1 MNVESST
8 LNPHA
13 TWRLPPSL
21 RKRREDVEI
30 RFRFTRAE
38 RKVYRKRKPIRP
50 SQWAE
55 RHRPITRGPYKGT
68 IWKNSR
74 APYLPGIMDAAA
86 LPYVRTIIVCAAPQT
101 GKSAAVDTF
110 AGYRVDRA
118 PGPALYIYPDE
129 STCDENMKDRI
140 IPMIRQSRRLSG
152 YMTGTADDASSKR
165 ITLLHM
171 EISMGWA
178 RSASKLGNKTIQD
191 LYFDECDKFPRF
203 AGLTEADPFSLGEA
217 RTTWYRWTKKVW
229 KVSTPTVEAGP
240 IWQALTK
247 EAAVRFDFE
256 VWCPACGQRQVMEWG
271 QFKWPDPSP
280 APEEME
286 ARHLA
291 EYECRTCR
299 TRWNDQVRD
308 MACSKGRWI
317 SRAEDDPETGRKVEG
332 GIELFAYCDK
342 YRPEK
347 IGFQVPSWISWM
359 VSLSQAAADFLR
371 GKYDKGKLR
380 HWANAHCAQPWLEY
394 AVERKEDRIL
404 LLRDTRPAS
413 LVPSGGVVSVI
424 TAGVDTQDMG
434 FWYEIRAHGW
444 GREQETWQI
453 REGFILE
460 WEALDRILWE
470 DEYMDANGLKYF
482 IRLVVQDAFGVK
494 ARTPQVYDYS
504 RMHRGRHFPYKG
516 EQQMQQ
522 PLKWGKIDTY
532 PGTNKPIPGG
542 IQLVHADTTYY
553 KNLLAAKLEIGP
565 KDPGA
570 WHLHAE
576 TTEAYARHM
585 CAEYRDPDTQIWQCR
600 SGQPN
605 HLWDCGVMNL
615 VAADILGVKFWKRPE
630 ERQVQGSRSK
640 VQGEDREENREGGRI
655 PYERPAWLNR

>member
-1 MNVESST
+1 MSHSVKFAGP
-8 LNPHA
+8 PH
-13 TWRLPPSL
+13 LIPPSL
-21 RKRREDVEI
+21 RVREKDVEI
-30 RFRFTRAE
+30 RFRFSRAE
-38 RKVYRKRKPIRP
+38 RLAYRKRKPVKP
-50 SQWAE
+50 SVWAP
-55 RHRPITRGPYKGT
+55 RHRTITRGPYEGAR
-68 IWKNSR
+68 WRNSLT
-74 APYLPGIMDAAA
+74 PYLPGIMDAADY
-86 LPYVRTIIVCAAPQT
+86 PFVEEIIVCAAPQT
-101 GKSAAVDTF
+101 GKSAVVDTWI
-110 AGYRVDRA
+110 ATRIDRA
-118 PGPALYIYPDE
+118 PGPTLYVYPDE
-129 STCDENMKDRI
+129 DTAIENIKDRI
-140 IPMIRQSRRLSG
+140 IPMIKGSPRLRS
-152 YMTGTADDASSKR
+152 YLTGTADDESAKR
-165 ITLLHM
+165 IKLIHM
-171 EISMGWA
+171 ELYMAWA
-178 RSASKLGNKTIQD
+178 RSASRLGNKTIRY
-191 LYFDECDKFPRF
+191 LIFDECDKYPKFVNK
-203 AGLTEADPFSLGEA
+203 TEAGPFELGEA
-217 RTTWYRWTKKVW
+217 RTIWYQWSKKIW
-229 KVSTPTVEAGP
+229 KISTPTTETGL
-240 IWQALTK
+240 IHQALTK
-247 EAAVRFDFE
+247 TAQVRFQFE
-256 VWCPACGQRQVMEWG
+256 VVCPACGAKQVMKFD
-271 QFKWPDPSP
+271 QIKWPDPSP
-280 APEEME
+280 NPEELE
-286 ARHLA
+286 TARLA
-291 EYECRTCR
+291 WYECEACR
-299 TRWNDQVRD
+299 AHWDDNVRN
-308 MACSKGRWI
+308 MAVAAGRWI
-317 SRAEDDPETGRKVEG
+317 SFAEDDKEAKRHVDG
-332 GIELFAYCDK
+332 GIELFEYLERF
-342 YRPEK
+342 RPVK
-347 IGFQVPSWISWM
+347 IGFHLPSWLSRF
-359 VSLSQAAADFLR
+359 VSLSKAAAAFLR
-371 GKYDKGKLR
+371 GQTDKAQLR
-380 HWANAHCAQPWLEY
+380 DWANKHCAQPWLEY
-394 AVERKEDRIL
+394 AIERKEDRIL

-522 PLKWGKIDTY
+522 ALTWGKIDTY

-542 IQLVHADTTYY
+542 IQLVHSDTTYY

-615 VAADILGVKFWKRPE
+615 VAADILGVKFWKRPDE
-630 ERQVQGSRSK
+630 KQVQGARSK